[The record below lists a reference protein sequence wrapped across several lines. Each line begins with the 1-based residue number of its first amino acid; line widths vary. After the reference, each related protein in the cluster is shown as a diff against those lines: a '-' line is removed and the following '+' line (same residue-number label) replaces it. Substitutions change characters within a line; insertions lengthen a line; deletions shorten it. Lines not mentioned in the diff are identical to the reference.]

1 MSEPMVD
8 VAVVGGGLAGL
19 TAAAFLS
26 RAGRSV
32 RLLERA
38 PTPGGRASTREQG
51 GFLFNQGA
59 HALYSGGPARAALRE
74 LGVPVSG
81 RPPPLS
87 GGLAL
92 HEGRL
97 HTLPTGPVSL
107 LSTGLLGLGEKA
119 QLAKLLRVMP
129 RLLPADWDGRPLCEL
144 FDALSLRGTGRALF
158 EALFRLTT
166 YQDAPEL
173 ADAGA
178 SLRQFQSGA
187 RHGVLYVDGGW
198 GTLVAGLAAVAQRAG
213 VAIEAGCAATA
224 VEPCREGLAVRLAD
238 GRALRSRA
246 VVLALGP
253 RAACALLPEGSAP
266 RLRAFASSAVPVE
279 AACLDVALRALPR
292 PATLFALGI
301 DAPLYAS
308 VHSAVARLA
317 PRGGALVQLMKYLR
331 PGSATADD
339 SAGRELEGL
348 LDRLQ
353 PGWREVLVERRFLP
367 RMTVAHALVRA
378 DAGGLAARPDR
389 ADGLP
394 GVLLAGDWVGPQG
407 LLADASCASGRAAA
421 EACELLLREGP
432 REAVA

>member
-1 MSEPMVD
+1 MSEPILD

-19 TAAAFLS
+19 TAAAFLA

-32 RLLERA
+32 RVLERA
-38 PTPGGRASTREQG
+38 PRPGGRASTREQG

-59 HALYSGGPARAALRE
+59 HALYSGGPAMAALRD
-74 LGVPVSG
+74 LGVRVSG
-81 RPPPLS
+81 QQPPLS
-87 GGLAL
+87 GGFAV

-107 LSTGLLGLGEKA
+107 LSSGLLGLGEKA
-119 QLAKLLRVMP
+119 QLAKLLRALP
-129 RLLPADWDGRPLCEL
+129 RLSPADWDGRPLREL
-144 FDALSLRGTGRALF
+144 LDALSLRGTGRALL

-198 GTLVAGLAAVAQRAG
+198 GTLAAGLAAAAERAG
-213 VAIEAGCAATA
+213 ARIEVGCAATA
-224 VEPCREGLAVRLAD
+224 VEPCPDGLAVRLAD
-238 GRALRSRA
+238 GRALRCRA
-246 VVLALGP
+246 TVLALGP

-292 PATLFALGI
+292 SASLFALGI
-301 DAPLYAS
+301 DAPVYAS

-331 PGSATADD
+331 PGGAGDD
-339 SAGRELEGL
+339 SAERELEGL

-378 DAGGLAARPDR
+378 DAGGLAARPER
-389 ADGLP
+389 ADGLH
-394 GVLLAGDWVGPQG
+394 GVLLAGDWVGPHG

-421 EACELLLREGP
+421 EACELLLRGGL